1 MDIFYCLTV
10 NIQCQFL
17 QSFAVAYS
25 CFLLSATFF
34 FFEKKNE
41 KTTNFF
47 AEQLIS
53 ASAL

>member
-25 CFLLSATFF
+25 CFLLSAAF